1 MNESNNAEKRLNWI
15 VNVKPIILAPA
26 PGYWLVS
33 DLSGLILFPQWPDLN
48 FEIGLGATR
57 CSARSRASSL
67 GNYKMLT
74 ILAMLAAPILVT
86 TIVMIVVFEIRDAW
100 ARHRRL
106 R

>member
-1 MNESNNAEKRLNWI
+1 MNESNSAEKRLNWI
-15 VNVKPIILAPA
+15 VNAPA

-33 DLSGLILFPQWPDLN
+33 DLSGLILFLQWPDLN

-74 ILAMLAAPILVT
+74 ILAILAGPILVDAPNGGLHD
-86 TIVMIVVFEIRDAW
+86 IRGGGA
-100 ARHRRL
+100 
-106 R
+106 